1 MKKSIFVLTLLFSTP
16 IFSHNYISVYKSG
29 NICYGIEYKE
39 KYIPGNSKENGYV
52 MKWEESK
59 KISCKKHGLEKNNN
73 ILEINKYTKII
84 QDKFKDLKLFFNK
97 KIEDFKENKE

>member
-1 MKKSIFVLTLLFSTP
+1 MKNLIFVLTLFISNP

-29 NICYGIEYKE
+29 GICYGIEYKE
-39 KYIPGNSKENGYV
+39 KYIPGNSTENGYV

-59 KISCKKHGLEKNNN
+59 KISCKKYGLEKNNN
-73 ILEINKYTKII
+73 NFEINKYTKII

-97 KIEDFKENKE
+97 KIEDFKENQD

>member
-1 MKKSIFVLTLLFSTP
+1 MKKSIFVLTLLISNP
-16 IFSHNYISVYKSG
+16 IFSNNYISVYKSG

-59 KISCKKHGLEKNNN
+59 KISCKKHGLEKSNN
-73 ILEINKYTKII
+73 IIKINKYAEII
-84 QDKFKDLKLFFNK
+84 EEKFKDFKLFVNK
-97 KIEDFKENKE
+97 KIEDFKEKEE

>member
-1 MKKSIFVLTLLFSTP
+1 MKKSIFVLTLLISNP
-16 IFSHNYISVYKSG
+16 IFSNNYISVYKSG

-59 KISCKKHGLEKNNN
+59 KISCKKHGLEKSNN
-73 ILEINKYTKII
+73 IIDFNKYAEII
-84 QDKFKDLKLFFNK
+84 QEKFKDFKLFFNK
-97 KIEDFKENKE
+97 KIENFKEKEK